1 MSEEKS
7 LKSWVILSRAFHAVE
22 KKTAEDIRQYGVS
35 PTEFGVLELLYH
47 KGKQPIQKIA
57 QSILLTSGSM
67 TYVIQKLE
75 KEGYIRKS
83 VCENDKRVTYIKL
96 STKGL
101 LLIGEAFPKHAKAV
115 NKIFENLTETEQV
128 ELQNL
133 LKKVGKS

>member
-1 MSEEKS
+1 M
-7 LKSWVILSRAFHAVE
+7 
-22 KKTAEDIRQYGVS
+22 
-35 PTEFGVLELLYH
+35 
-47 KGKQPIQKIA
+47 
-57 QSILLTSGSM
+57 
-67 TYVIQKLE
+67 IQKLE

-96 STKGL
+96 STKGQ